1 MQTPAIPANEQQRL
15 AALHE
20 LLLLDTPPEQR
31 FDTIVEYAA
40 TEFDV
45 PICLVTLVDH
55 DRQWFKARVGLETC
69 STSRDISFCAHAIL
83 QQDVMVVPDAA
94 KDARFAD
101 NPLVTSD
108 PHIRF
113 YAGVPL
119 TLPSGFA
126 VGTLCVIDIKARTFD
141 AVERSILESLRDLL
155 VVELNGSG
163 KPGYAAH
170 AGF

>member
-1 MQTPAIPANEQQRL
+1 MQTPAMPANEQQRL

-40 TEFDV
+40 SEFDV
-45 PICLVTLVDH
+45 PICLVTLVDR

-69 STSRDISFCAHAIL
+69 STSRDISFCSHAIL
-83 QQDVMVVPDAA
+83 QPHVMVVPDAA
-94 KDARFAD
+94 KDPRFAD
-101 NPLVTSD
+101 NPLVTSE

-126 VGTLCVIDIKARTFD
+126 IGTLCVIDTRPRMLD
-141 AVERSILESLRDLL
+141 DVERSILESLRDLL
-155 VVELNGSG
+155 VIELNSTPTQG
-163 KPGYAAH
+163 KAQTAA
-170 AGF
+170 